1 MAFYIACVIIATVP
15 IYFAAVQAWVW
26 PFYAATM
33 MLTYILF
40 RWQNRLNK
48 AKTSWLW
55 ILLGGI
61 FFVWTLLQ
69 SVPLPAELIEKLSP
83 FRYRALSD
91 GATLAGID
99 FNPSSLSYNRFTS
112 LGWWVLLLSIAMF
125 FTVLRNTLNDS
136 GRLRLVLRIVL
147 ILAAFEAFYG
157 IIQALVPSV
166 GVIWED
172 TIGLGN
178 ARGTYINR
186 NHFAGFIEM
195 VFPLCLGYT
204 LSLGD
209 WSGQKKKAGIKAMLS
224 SDRSSPPLLLGVVLV
239 MMLVAVLFSRSRAGI
254 VGMGLGFLVFTL
266 LVRLGSGRLPMG
278 FLLGAIA
285 IFGLTFV
292 YGVRI
297 GFESIIDRFLAL
309 EGGNSRSLLWK
320 DAWGI
325 VQDHPLGV
333 GLANFSLV
341 FPIYKV
347 QTTHE
352 AFYIYAH
359 NDYLQLLI
367 EAGWPGAVAL
377 VGGFFIFIAMG
388 FRRICKMKPK
398 DDPLRFFLGAGALSG
413 LVSIGF
419 HSFFDF
425 NLEMPANAVYFV
437 MLMAIVCA
445 CTKPNNLSPQYD
457 ALHLRGKQ
465 SS

>member
-1 MAFYIACVIIATVP
+1 MAFYLSCVVIATIP
-15 IYFAAVQAWVW
+15 IYFAAVQAWIW
-26 PFYAATM
+26 PFYAAA
-33 MLTYILF
+33 MLLAYILF
-40 RWQNRLNK
+40 RWQSRLNTP
-48 AKTSWLW
+48 KTSRLW

-99 FNPSSLSYNRFTS
+99 FDPSSLSYNRFTS
-112 LGWWVLLLSIAMF
+112 LGWWILLLSIAMF
-125 FTVLRNTLNDS
+125 FIVLRNTLNDS

-186 NHFAGFIEM
+186 NHFAGFMEM

-209 WSGQKKKAGIKAMLS
+209 WSGQKKKGGIKAMLS
-224 SDRSSPPLLLGVVLV
+224 SDRSSPPLLLGVILV
-239 MMLVAVLFSRSRAGI
+239 MMLVAVLFSRSRGGI
-254 VGMGLGFLVFTL
+254 TGMGLGFLVFTL

-292 YGVRI
+292 YGARI
-297 GFESIIDRFLAL
+297 GFESIIDRFLVL

-320 DAWGI
+320 DALGI
-325 VQDHPLGV
+325 VQDHPFGV

-341 FPIYKV
+341 YPVYKIQMV
-347 QTTHE
+347 SE
-352 AFYIYAH
+352 SFFIYAH

-377 VGGFFIFIAMG
+377 VSGFFIFIGMG
-388 FRRICKMKPK
+388 FQRICKMTPR

-425 NLEMPANAVYFV
+425 NLEMPANAVYFAL
-437 MLMAIVCA
+437 LMAIVCA
-445 CTKPNNLSPQYD
+445 CTQS
-457 ALHLRGKQ
+457 GKRKAHGAKR
-465 SS
+465 

>member
-1 MAFYIACVIIATVP
+1 MPV
-15 IYFAAVQAWVW
+15 YFAAVQAWIW
-26 PFYAATM
+26 PFYAAA
-33 MLTYILF
+33 MLPAYILF
-40 RWQNRLNK
+40 RWQSRLNTP
-48 AKTSWLW
+48 KTSRLW

-91 GATLAGID
+91 GAALTGID

-112 LGWWVLLLSIAMF
+112 LGWWILLLSIAMF
-125 FTVLRNTLNDS
+125 FIVLRNTLNDS
-136 GRLRLVLRIVL
+136 RRLRLVLRIVL

-209 WSGQKKKAGIKAMLS
+209 WSGQKKKGGIKAMLS
-224 SDRSSPPLLLGVVLV
+224 SDRSSPPLLFGVILV

-254 VGMGLGFLVFTL
+254 LGIGLGFLIFAL
-266 LVRLGSGRLPMG
+266 LVRLGSGRLPIG
-278 FLLGAIA
+278 FLLGTIA

-292 YGVRI
+292 YGARI
-297 GFESIIDRFLAL
+297 GFESIIDRFLML

-320 DAWGI
+320 DAWEI

-341 FPIYKV
+341 FPVYKV

-352 AFYIYAH
+352 AFYLYAH

-377 VGGFFIFIAMG
+377 VGGFFIFIGTG
-388 FRRICKMKPK
+388 FRRICKMSPAK
-398 DDPLRFFLGAGALSG
+398 DPLRFFLGAGALSG

-445 CTKPNNLSPQYD
+445 CTQGAK
-457 ALHLRGKQ
+457 RREQ
-465 SS
+465 SAKR

>member
-1 MAFYIACVIIATVP
+1 MAFYLSCVIIATAPV
-15 IYFAAVQAWVW
+15 YFAAVQAWVW
-26 PFYAATM
+26 PFYAAAM

-48 AKTSWLW
+48 AKTSRLW
-55 ILLGGI
+55 MLLGGI
-61 FFVWTLLQ
+61 FFTWTLLQ

-112 LGWWVLLLSIAMF
+112 LGWWILLLSIAMF
-125 FTVLRNTLNDS
+125 FIVLRNTLTDS
-136 GRLRLVLRIVL
+136 RRLRLVLRIVL
-147 ILAAFEAFYG
+147 ILAAFEALYG

-209 WSGQKKKAGIKAMLS
+209 WSGQKKMGGIKAMLS

-239 MMLVAVLFSRSRAGI
+239 IMLVAVLFSRSRAGI

-278 FLLGAIA
+278 FLLGTIA

-292 YGVRI
+292 YGFRI
-297 GFESIIDRFLAL
+297 GFESIIDRFLMISKGAD
-309 EGGNSRSLLWK
+309 RTMLWA
-320 DAWGI
+320 DAWRI

-367 EAGWPGAVAL
+367 EAGWPGALAL
-377 VGGFFIFIAMG
+377 VGGFFIFIGMG
-388 FRRICKMKPK
+388 FRRICKMSPRY
-398 DDPLRFFLGAGALSG
+398 DPLRFFLGAGALSG

-425 NLEMPANAVYFV
+425 NLEMPANAIYFV
-437 MLMAIVCA
+437 LLMAIVCA
-445 CTKPNNLSPQYD
+445 CTQRTEGRSRMSVVRSQTPE
-457 ALHLRGKQ
+457 A
-465 SS
+465 